1 MPDTQEIEG
10 PEQMPIDYLRDIKE
24 WEDAGLTDE
33 QISQHLSSKTSIAL
47 SNRECRIYL
56 QEESA
61 VKVDPVTNNNAGSL
75 IDHYASLPEGNDK
88 HLLGWFITNCLS
100 SDDSVDTDLYP
111 RSVQLA
117 SIVAGLPAELEIIGE
132 GIIAIGGGQ
141 PFLGTNEADVVAARQ
156 VYDDEQAAQAAENQL
171 RAELDAQIVKFA
183 AKHSEFIQPLI
194 DASVVD
200 DNSWVAA
207 IEFMATTW
215 SE

>member
-1 MPDTQEIEG
+1 
-10 PEQMPIDYLRDIKE
+10 MPIDYLRDIKE

-33 QISQHLSSKTSIAL
+33 QISQHLSSKTTIAL

-75 IDHYASLPEGNDK
+75 IDHYASLPEGDDK

-117 SIVAGLPAELEIIGE
+117 SIVAGLPAELESLGE
-132 GIIAIGGGQ
+132 GIVAIGGGQ
-141 PFLGTNEADVVAARQ
+141 PFPGTIEADVVAARQ
-156 VYDDEQAAQAAENQL
+156 VYDDEQAAQAA
-171 RAELDAQIVKFA
+171 ADALQAALSSQMTKFS
-183 AKHSEFIQPLI
+183 AKQAEFIQPLL

-200 DNSWVAA
+200 DNSWIAA
-207 IEFMATTW
+207 IEFMASTW